1 LADEYNGVVSCP
13 FSLLRHFFEQAGHL
27 WIRQVKMEIWQD
39 VHTRMARRLDMVQYH
54 IGIIIEFL
62 WLEIDIKSL

>member
-1 LADEYNGVVSCP
+1 
-13 FSLLRHFFEQAGHL
+13 
-27 WIRQVKMEIWQD
+27 MEIWQD
-39 VHTRMARRLDMVQYH
+39 LHIRMARRLDMVQYL